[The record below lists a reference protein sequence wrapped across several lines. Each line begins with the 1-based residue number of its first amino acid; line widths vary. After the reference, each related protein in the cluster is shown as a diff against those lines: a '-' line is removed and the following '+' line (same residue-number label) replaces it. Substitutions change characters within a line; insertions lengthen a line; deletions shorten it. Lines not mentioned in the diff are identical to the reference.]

1 MRKSGDISEGKHKQP
16 NAQTAITGQSF
27 HVFFF
32 FRSIRILASSQQQ
45 RRTNSVHHRG
55 AARIKRWAVPNFT
68 Q

>member
-32 FRSIRILASSQQQ
+32 LIYSHFGLF
-45 RRTNSVHHRG
+45 
-55 AARIKRWAVPNFT
+55 AAAAAH
-68 Q
+68 

>member
-32 FRSIRILASSQQQ
+32 FDLFAFWPLRSSS
-45 RRTNSVHHRG
+45 G
-55 AARIKRWAVPNFT
+55 ALTVCITAALLG
-68 Q
+68 